1 MDNGHRIRPRIV
13 TIWKLFKRR
22 PSSFL
27 FKQKDEKQEE
37 QELEDEDQRTH
48 KNIIFVQKKKKSFLP
63 LFFLTR
69 WRWRWWHPSLPR
81 LASSSFIIYGICFS
95 VSWQNPEDGKDRIKF
110 RSVLNGLNGR
120 KEDRKKLKKKKKKYN
135 SCFYAREE
143 KSRQTNKGREIFEQS
158 N

>member
-69 WRWRWWHPSLPR
+69 WRWWHPSLPR

-120 KEDRKKLKKKKKKYN
+120 KEDRKKLKKKIFILIHFYQLKIKNNLKKTRRIYK
-135 SCFYAREE
+135 
-143 KSRQTNKGREIFEQS
+143 KSLI
-158 N
+158 